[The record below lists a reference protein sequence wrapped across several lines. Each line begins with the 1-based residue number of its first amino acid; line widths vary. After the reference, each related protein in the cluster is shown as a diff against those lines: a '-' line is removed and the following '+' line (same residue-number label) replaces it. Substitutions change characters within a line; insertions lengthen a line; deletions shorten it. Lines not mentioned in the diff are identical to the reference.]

1 VAGGIPLTYASR
13 GRIAAHDK
21 EKLMRRLGLI
31 AGIPLFVASLAG
43 AVSPQRSFVSVTG
56 NDANAATGCSLASP
70 CRSFGAAIGAV
81 AGDGEVIALDSGG
94 YGRFDVTKSVTVSA
108 PPGVYAGISV
118 FSGTNGV
125 DINTPGIVVIL
136 RGLTINGQGGTHG
149 ILFQDGASLLVE
161 NCAVGSMLGTGI
173 RIVAAGSS
181 NVFPS
186 QTSIIGTTL
195 TRNSVGVHLNGGP
208 ATVTLSR
215 SSVVGN
221 GIAVEARGTLDAVN
235 STIEVADSTVANNQ
249 NGVLAFA
256 DVPGATI
263 DAVVTGSVLSSNV
276 NNGIYG
282 SAVAGGTLLVTATGN
297 AIVRNFN
304 GVSADGPGTARI
316 LLGQNTITRQRQTG
330 VSAAGVLSR
339 GDNTIKDNVAF
350 DVFGG
355 PMGVL
360 GGL

>member
-1 VAGGIPLTYASR
+1 MRGFATVAV
-13 GRIAAHDK
+13 
-21 EKLMRRLGLI
+21 
-31 AGIPLFVASLAG
+31 IPLFITSLSG
-43 AVSPQRSFVSVTG
+43 AVSPQRSFVSTEG
-56 NDANAATGCSLASP
+56 SDANAATGCSLVAP

-81 AGDGEVIALDSGG
+81 VEDGEVIALDSGG

-125 DINTPGIVVIL
+125 DINTPGVVVIL

-149 ILFQDGASLLVE
+149 IFFQSGASLLVE
-161 NCAVGSMLGTGI
+161 NCVVGSMLGNGI

-181 NVFPS
+181 NVVPS
-186 QTSIIGTTL
+186 QTSIVGTTL
-195 TRNSVGVHLNGGP
+195 TRNSAGIHLDGGP
-208 ATVTLSR
+208 ATVTVSR
-215 SSVVGN
+215 SNVVSN
-221 GIAVEARGTLDAVN
+221 NIGIEARGTLDTVN
-235 STIEVADSTVANNQ
+235 STIEIADTTVANNN
-249 NGVLAFA
+249 NGVLASV

-263 DAVVTGSVLSSNV
+263 DAIVTGSVLSSNV

-282 SAVAGGTLLVTATGN
+282 SAVTGGTLLVTATGN

-304 GVSADGPGTARI
+304 GVSADGPGTTKI
-316 LLGQNTITRQRQTG
+316 VLGQNTITRQRQLG
-330 VSAAGVLSR
+330 VSAVTPVLSR
-339 GDNTIKDNVAF
+339 GDNTISDNVSF

-355 PMGVL
+355 PMGAL

>member
-1 VAGGIPLTYASR
+1 
-13 GRIAAHDK
+13 
-21 EKLMRRLGLI
+21 MRAFALL
-31 AGIPLFVASLAG
+31 AGIPLFAASLAG

-56 NDANAATGCSLASP
+56 NDANAATGCTLGSP

-81 AGDGEVIALDSGG
+81 ASDGEVIALDSGG

-125 DINTPGIVVIL
+125 DINTPGIVVVL

-149 ILFQDGASLLVE
+149 VFFQDGVSLVVE

-173 RIVAAGSS
+173 RIVAAGAS
-181 NVFPS
+181 NTIPS
-186 QTSIIGTTL
+186 QTSIIGATL
-195 TRNSVGVHLNGGP
+195 TRNSTGIHLDGGP
-208 ATVTLSR
+208 ATVTVSR

-221 GIAVEARGTLDAVN
+221 GIGIEARGTLNAVN
-235 STIEVADSTVANNQ
+235 STIEIANTTVANNN
-249 NGVLAFA
+249 NGVLVFA

-282 SAVAGGTLLVTATGN
+282 QAVAGGALLVTATGN

-304 GVSADGPGTARI
+304 GVSADGPGTAKI
-316 LLGQNTITRQRQTG
+316 VLGQNTITRQRQLG
-330 VSAAGVLSR
+330 VSAAGALVLSR
-339 GDNTIKDNVAF
+339 GDNTIEDNV
-350 DVFGG
+350 VFNVFAG